1 MARSARRML
10 IVRPALCAAV
20 LASLTTTVA
29 CTSTHGPSGGTTHS
43 GANVSTATPGGTAS
57 GTVATTPTSAVPV
70 PPPTKG
76 DIHQTVPARKVVT
89 RRAVSLDATAHFTSA
104 IAARL
109 TRVEPISAKGNG
121 PGEISGP
128 ALELTIKITNDGKSS
143 IDLGNAVVNL
153 ADSRKQPGLPIAGAP
168 AKPFSG
174 TLSGGRSAVGIYVF
188 TVPVGHRAPVSVT
201 VSYTA
206 AAPVVLFVGNAA

>member
-20 LASLTTTVA
+20 LASLTATVA
-29 CTSTHGPSGGTTHS
+29 CTSTHGPSSGTTHS
-43 GANVSTATPGGTAS
+43 PAVSTTPPGGTAS

-76 DIHQTVPARKVVT
+76 DIHQTVPAQKVVT

-109 TRVEPISAKGNG
+109 TRVEAISAKGNG

-128 ALELTIKITNDGKSS
+128 ALELTIKITNDSKSS